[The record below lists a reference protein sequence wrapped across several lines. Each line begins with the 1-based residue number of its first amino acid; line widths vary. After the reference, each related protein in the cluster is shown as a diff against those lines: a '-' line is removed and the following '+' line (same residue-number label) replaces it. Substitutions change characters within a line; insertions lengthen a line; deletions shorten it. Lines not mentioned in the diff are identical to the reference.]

1 MGNGTDPSTTRRYIC
16 CEQVKVGSRMT
27 CAKGLINEPTMKKTL
42 TPQMKKILTQENI
55 LREKDFFRFKTLQ
68 DRDFNNS
75 RYSVIE
81 STEFCS
87 KFHNKSEPG
96 LDNF

>member
-1 MGNGTDPSTTRRYIC
+1 
-16 CEQVKVGSRMT
+16 
-27 CAKGLINEPTMKKTL
+27 
-42 TPQMKKILTQENI
+42 MKKILTQENI

-81 STEFCS
+81 STKFCS